1 MTNPFKFDFSNIKG
15 DFIGGLTAGI
25 VALPLALAFGDQTA
39 LGPMSGLYGAIA
51 IAILAALFG
60 GTPTQVSGPTAPMT
74 VVAASVISSA
84 LLETGAETVAEAVP
98 LILATFFI
106 AGALEV
112 VFGIIRLG
120 RYIKYIPYPVVSGFM
135 SGIGVIIILTQIFP
149 LLGYDATQD
158 AQLVAEKLPLAE
170 EQILEGIIRE
180 EAQDGV
186 LKGIVDGTVIAET
199 NERFAAV
206 SEVEINQRAQ
216 KLASRQAKST
226 VGVFEL
232 FTRPFSV
239 PNGINW
245 VNLLLGLATLIIIYG
260 FKRITKAVPSSLVA
274 LVVISLVA
282 FLFIE
287 PGTVPIIGEV
297 PAGLPEIQLSFFGAL
312 LNFGNLGIILKFGA
326 TLAALGAIDSL
337 LTSVVADNLT
347 KTRHDPN
354 QELIGQGIG
363 NMGSALIGGLPGAGA
378 TVRTVINV
386 ESGGKTKISGMIAG
400 VFLLAVLLGL
410 SFIVQ
415 YIPKAV
421 LAGILLAV
429 GIGIIDYKGFRHLG
443 SVPKGDAAV
452 LIAVLLLTVFVGL
465 LEAVAVGMVMATLLY
480 MKKSADTVEA
490 GASSESLSDF
500 SHEKAW
506 ADEGDLIKR
515 VGDRVFIKHL
525 DGPLFFGF
533 VSSFRTIVQQLPNLD
548 VVVLRMSRVPYID
561 QSGLYALED
570 AVLDLQKRG
579 VAVVFVGMNDQVR
592 GMLERI
598 NLIPGLVGP
607 QYVFRTFKNCRS
619 WLSTRL
625 EEGSLAEVSEE
636 QLNAPPEI
644 GDGID
649 EA

>member
-1 MTNPFKFDFSNIKG
+1 MTNPFKFDFTNLKG

-39 LGPMSGLYGAIA
+39 LGAMAGLYGAIG

-74 VVAASVISSA
+74 VVSASVITSA
-84 LLETGAETVAEAVP
+84 LLETGAETVAEALPV
-98 LILATFFI
+98 ILATFFI
-106 AGALEV
+106 AGALQV
-112 VFGIIRLG
+112 FFGIIRLG

-135 SGIGVIIILTQIFP
+135 SGIGIIIILTQVFP
-149 LLGYDATQD
+149 LLGYDAAQD
-158 AQLVAEKLPLAE
+158 VDLVTAKLPLAE
-170 EQILEGIIRE
+170 EQILEGIIQE

-186 LKGIVDGTVIAET
+186 LQGTVDGSVIDET
-199 NERFAAV
+199 SKRFSNV
-206 SEVEINQRAQ
+206 SEEEIYQRGQ
-216 KLASRQAKST
+216 KLAQRQSKST
-226 VGVFEL
+226 TGVFEL
-232 FTRPFSV
+232 ITRPFST
-239 PNGINW
+239 PGGINW
-245 VNLLLGLATLIIIYG
+245 LNFMLGLATIVIIYG

-274 LVVISLVA
+274 LVVLTIAA
-282 FLFIE
+282 FFLID
-287 PGTVPIIGEV
+287 PGAVPVIGEV
-297 PAGLPEIQLSFFGAL
+297 QAGLPQIQVSFLASL
-312 LNFGNLGIILKFGA
+312 VDFGNLDIMLKFGA

-363 NMGSALIGGLPGAGA
+363 NMGAAFIGGLPGAGA

-410 SFIVQ
+410 SGIVG

-429 GIGIIDYKGFRHLG
+429 GIGIIDYKGFRHLR
-443 SVPKGDAAV
+443 SVPVGDAV
-452 LIAVLLLTVFVGL
+452 VMIVVLLLTVFVGL

-480 MKKSADTVEA
+480 MKKSADTVEI
-490 GASSESLSDF
+490 GATSESLTEF
-500 SHEKAW
+500 SQEKPW
-506 ADEGDLIKR
+506 ADEADLIAR
-515 VGDRVFIKHL
+515 VGERVYIKHL

-533 VSSFRTIVQQLPNLD
+533 VSSFTTIVASLPQLD

-570 AVLDLQKRG
+570 AILDLQKRG
-579 VAVVFVGMNDQVR
+579 VAVVFVGLTDQVKS
-592 GMLERI
+592 MLERI
-598 NLIPGLVGP
+598 NLIPGLVDNK
-607 QYVFRTFKNCRS
+607 YVFRNFKNCRS
-619 WLSTRL
+619 WLSERL
-625 EEGSLAEVSEE
+625 EEGDLATVSDE
-636 QLNAPPEI
+636 QQSGPPRI
-644 GDGID
+644 GDNVD
-649 EA
+649 EV